1 MVQLRSHPQVFK
13 AIKIFQWFMTLT
25 ILILEVLQFVAYCQY
40 LSQINSTLPTTSFF
54 YRHYVYSDI
63 YIGEVKYFFYIVIF
77 ATLFGLGYYLSQFHK
92 QWGQGPNIMIDLNEE
107 SHDQCVYFS
116 VSLIMGWVN
125 TIAFLITTI
134 VCKKI
139 QWEKVKWGKERS
151 GFTKEQ
157 QKEFFNQSATNSDK
171 LNQTNNDSI
180 SINSRQITTP
190 TSLKTTP
197 KPLKISPEIA
207 NVNGGNM
214 KNHHRRQESELYPE
228 EPSTPVVCQQLIPQ
242 QHYHPDQRQEYDMDM
257 EHSQHPTYSYHPE
270 NDQYEGYP

>member
-25 ILILEVLQFVAYCQY
+25 ILIL
-40 LSQINSTLPTTSFF
+40 
-54 YRHYVYSDI
+54 
-63 YIGEVKYFFYIVIF
+63 
-77 ATLFGLGYYLSQFHK
+77 GYYLSQFHK
-92 QWGQGPNIMIDLNEE
+92 QWGQGPNIMIELGFFIIWLIAVYTGFNLSCTNEE

-116 VSLIMGWVN
+116 VSLIMGWMN

-157 QKEFFNQSATNSDK
+157 QKEFFNQSVTNPDK

-190 TSLKTTP
+190 NSLKTTP

-214 KNHHRRQESELYPE
+214 KSQHRRQESELYPE

-257 EHSQHPTYSYHPE
+257 EHSQHPAYSYRPE